1 MAISINVS
9 NSWKYTKNI
18 YVNVSSSWKTTFNVY
33 VNING
38 TWKTLYSYWYAIGNW
53 SNCSVTC
60 GGGTQTRSV
69 TCYKS
74 DYTNHNLNQVA
85 VSDSYCSRFG
95 ITKPNTSQSCNTQSC
110 IECKSQKGSSG
121 LIIQSF
127 NISCPDNDCYFVFD
141 RISGEYHYWWGSRV
155 GMTYNYTTLTT
166 NGYLYTSGK
175 QLWYNDY
182 KWIYAICRQPV

>member
-1 MAISINVS
+1 MAISINTS
-9 NSWKYTKNI
+9 NSWKYIKNI
-18 YVNVSSSWKTTFNVY
+18 YINVSSSWKTAFNVY

-53 SNCSVTC
+53 SSCSATC

-74 DYTNHNLNQVA
+74 DYTNHSLSQVA
-85 VSDSYCSRFG
+85 VSDSHCSRFG

-127 NISCPDNDCYFVFD
+127 NISCPDKNC
-141 RISGEYHYWWGSRV
+141 
-155 GMTYNYTTLTT
+155 
-166 NGYLYTSGK
+166 YLYLTE
-175 QLWYNDY
+175 
-182 KWIYAICRQPV
+182 

>member
-85 VSDSYCSRFG
+85 VSNSYCSKFG
-95 ITKPNTSQSCNTQSC
+95 ITKPITSQSCNTHSC
-110 IECKSQKGSSG
+110 QECRYNKNSDHWCYFRYSDTCWIIWSGTQLGNLFGDSGTTQYTYEGYRYTRGTQMDSSG
-121 LIIQSF
+121 
-127 NISCPDNDCYFVFD
+127 
-141 RISGEYHYWWGSRV
+141 SGDKYYQV
-155 GMTYNYTTLTT
+155 
-166 NGYLYTSGK
+166 
-175 QLWYNDY
+175 
-182 KWIYAICRQPV
+182 CRQPV

>member
-85 VSDSYCSRFG
+85 VSDSYCSKFG
-95 ITKPNTSQSCNTQSC
+95 ITKPITSQSCNTHSC
-110 IECKSQKGSSG
+110 QECRYNKNSDHWYYFRYSDTCWIIWSG
-121 LIIQSF
+121 TQLGNLFGDSGTTQYTYGGYRYTRGTQMDSTKYADNLFNCIINLF
-127 NISCPDNDCYFVFD
+127 NGRYF
-141 RISGEYHYWWGSRV
+141 
-155 GMTYNYTTLTT
+155 
-166 NGYLYTSGK
+166 
-175 QLWYNDY
+175 
-182 KWIYAICRQPV
+182 

>member
-1 MAISINVS
+1 MAISINTS
-9 NSWKYTKNI
+9 NSWKYIKNI
-18 YVNVSSSWKTTFNVY
+18 YINVSSSWKTAFNVY

-53 SNCSVTC
+53 SSCSATC

-74 DYTNHNLNQVA
+74 DYTNHSLSQVA
-85 VSDSYCSRFG
+85 VSDSHCSRFG

-127 NISCPDNDCYFVFD
+127 NISCSDNDCYFVFD
-141 RISGEYHYWWGSRV
+141 RINGEYHYWWGV
-155 GMTYNYTTLTT
+155 
-166 NGYLYTSGK
+166 
-175 QLWYNDY
+175 
-182 KWIYAICRQPV
+182 